1 MVLDTLAEIISPSV
15 NFSSKRVIN
24 FLCFNHSN
32 LPKICST
39 NSASRRRNP
48 VASDF
53 LISFPI
59 YFVWI
64 SDYSDI
70 IAIRMTKLFQI
81 ILDTSVIVS
90 AIRSKRGASY
100 KLLLQLA
107 TDARWQIN
115 LSTALLLEY
124 EAKAQEHAAKFGYT
138 PEQIDDFLDFL
149 CSVAN
154 EHKIYFRWR
163 PFLPDAGD
171 EFILEL
177 AIAAGADYIVTYN
190 KKDFGGA
197 SEFGIEVV
205 TPFEFLQILGE
216 IK

>member
-1 MVLDTLAEIISPSV
+1 MRKV
-15 NFSSKRVIN
+15 
-24 FLCFNHSN
+24 
-32 LPKICST
+32 
-39 NSASRRRNP
+39 
-48 VASDF
+48 
-53 LISFPI
+53 
-59 YFVWI
+59 
-64 SDYSDI
+64 
-70 IAIRMTKLFQI
+70 FQI

-107 TDARWQIN
+107 ADACWQIN

-124 EAKAQEHAAKFGYT
+124 EAKAQEHAAMFGYT
-138 PEQIDDFLDFL
+138 NEQVDDFLDFL
-149 CSVAN
+149 CSAAN
-154 EHKIYFRWR
+154 EHQIYFRWR

-171 EFILEL
+171 EFVLEL

-190 KKDFGGA
+190 KKDFVGA
-197 SEFGIEVV
+197 GAFGIEII